1 MLGRVDFKLHRK
13 VIAMQQATDSEY
25 ARMKAFLAFYVER
38 HFLNLETLSPEKWP
52 IASLEALEK
61 KSMKMA
67 FNGLRQA
74 INDCVDMSLHFDYAE
89 VEKLDSQLRK
99 RGIVT
104 LSELRRRYS
113 KSYAKII
120 KRRRIKNE
128 TEYYLV
134 RNVLYD
140 PTEKAPEE
148 RELLE
153 KLISDYEAG

>member
-1 MLGRVDFKLHRK
+1 
-13 VIAMQQATDSEY
+13 MQDESELEY
-25 ARMKAFLAFYVER
+25 AKMKDFLSFYAER
-38 HFLNLETLSPEKWP
+38 YLKAEGLPPDKQP

-67 FNGLRQA
+67 FKGLRQA
-74 INDCVDMSLHFDYAE
+74 INDCVEMSLHFDHAE
-89 VEKLDSQLRK
+89 VEKLDSQLRSC
-99 RGIVT
+99 GIVT

-120 KRRRIKNE
+120 KRGQIKTE

-140 PTEKAPEE
+140 PTEKVPEE
-148 RELLE
+148 RKLLE
-153 KLISDYEAG
+153 ELISDYEAA

>member
-1 MLGRVDFKLHRK
+1 MVG
-13 VIAMQQATDSEY
+13 MQEEAELPY
-25 ARMKAFLAFYVER
+25 AKMKDFLAFFAERYLKVEG
-38 HFLNLETLSPEKWP
+38 LSPDKQP

-67 FNGLRQA
+67 FDGLRQA
-74 INDCVDMSLHFDYAE
+74 INDCVEMSLHFDHAE
-89 VEKLDSQLRK
+89 VEKLDSQLRS

-113 KSYAKII
+113 KRYAKIM
-120 KRRRIKNE
+120 KRGQIRNE

-134 RNVLYD
+134 RNVLDD
-140 PTEKAPEE
+140 PTEKTPEE

-153 KLISDYEAG
+153 KIISNYEGA

>member
-1 MLGRVDFKLHRK
+1 
-13 VIAMQQATDSEY
+13 MQEEAESEY
-25 ARMKAFLAFYVER
+25 ARMKDFLSFFAER
-38 HFLNLETLSPEKWP
+38 YLKADGLSPDQQP
-52 IASLEALEK
+52 VASLEALEK

-67 FNGLRQA
+67 SSGLRQA
-74 INDCVDMSLHFDYAE
+74 INDCVEMSSHFDHGQ
-89 VEKLDSQLRK
+89 VRKLDSQLRS

-113 KSYAKII
+113 KDYAKIM
-120 KRRRIKNE
+120 KRGRIKNE

-148 RELLE
+148 RKLLE
-153 KLISDYEAG
+153 ELISDYEAA

>member
-1 MLGRVDFKLHRK
+1 
-13 VIAMQQATDSEY
+13 MQGESDLEY
-25 ARMKAFLAFYVER
+25 AKMKGFLSFYAERYLKVEG
-38 HFLNLETLSPEKWP
+38 LSPDKQP

-67 FNGLRQA
+67 FNGLRQT
-74 INDCVDMSLHFDYAE
+74 INDCVEMSLHFDHAE
-89 VEKLDSQLRK
+89 VESLDSELRK

-113 KSYAKII
+113 KSYAKIV
-120 KRRRIKNE
+120 KRGQIKNE

-140 PTEKAPEE
+140 PTEKSPEE
-148 RELLE
+148 RKLLE
-153 KLISDYEAG
+153 KLISDYEAA